1 MDGPGRPGPAAAA
14 REPGAGVQALEDLP
28 QRQPLLGQPAVEHA
42 HDLGLGLV
50 DDQPAGDPVAARQ
63 VAVAV
68 GGVHADELA
77 GAGLLQ
83 LAAAEPLAQQRAL
96 VLGDGAL
103 DLQQELV
110 AGVVRDGAAEERD
123 RAAGA
128 AELLQEQDLVGV
140 LAGQAVGGEHGD
152 DLDLA
157 VAHGVAQRVQAGPV
171 EARAAVALVAEHVP
185 VAQLVALGL
194 GPGAQGGELAVDGL
208 LALLALGRDPGIGG
222 GAHGA
227 PPSAGGV
234 AEGSAGRSPVA
245 AGPWPA
251 RRR

>member
-1 MDGPGRPGPAAAA
+1 MRTTSASASASSTTSRPA
-14 REPGAGVQALEDLP
+14 
-28 QRQPLLGQPAVEHA
+28 
-42 HDLGLGLV
+42 
-50 DDQPAGDPVAARQ
+50 VAARQ
-63 VAVAV
+63 AAAAV
-68 GGVHADELA
+68 GGVHADELP

-103 DLQQELV
+103 DLRQELV
-110 AGVVRDGAAEERD
+110 AGVVGDGAAEERD

-140 LAGQAVGGEHGD
+140 LAGQAVGREDAH

-171 EARAAVALVAEHVP
+171 EARAAVALVAEHGP

-194 GPGAQGGELAVDGL
+194 GPGGQGAELAVDGL
-208 LALLALGRDPGIGG
+208 LALLALGRDPGMGG

-227 PPSAGGV
+227 PPPAGGV